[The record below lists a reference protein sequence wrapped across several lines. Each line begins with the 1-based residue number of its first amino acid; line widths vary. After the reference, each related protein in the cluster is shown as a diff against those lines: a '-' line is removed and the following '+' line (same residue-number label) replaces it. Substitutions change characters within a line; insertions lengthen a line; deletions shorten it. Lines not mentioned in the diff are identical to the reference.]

1 MKNMKKILALALV
14 IVSVLAISVPALAAA
29 WTWRYGTEV
38 DRNSGTNNQ
47 VMAVQQDL
55 NKHFGY
61 QRLEVDGYFG
71 DDTEKAVKDFQRAK
85 GLTAAFWPTIFKTA
99 LAAAFNVRAIWAAQC

>member
-14 IVSVLAISVPALAAA
+14 IVSVLAIAAPALAAA

-47 VMAVQQDL
+47 VMAVQTDL
-55 NKHFGY
+55 NKYFGY
-61 QRLEVDGYFG
+61 HRLDVDGYFG
-71 DDTEKAVKDFQRAK
+71 DETEAAVIDFQKDK
-85 GLTAAFWPTIFKTA
+85 GLTPDGVVGPRTMEK
-99 LAAAFNVRAIWAAQC
+99 LYEVYLK

>member
-38 DRNSGTNNQ
+38 DRNSDTNNQ

-85 GLTAAFWPTIFKTA
+85 GLTADGVVGPKTMEK
-99 LAAAFNVRAIWAAQC
+99 LYEVYLK

>member
-14 IVSVLAISVPALAAA
+14 IVSVLAIAAPALAAA

-47 VMAVQQDL
+47 VMAVLD
-55 NKHFGY
+55 
-61 QRLEVDGYFG
+61 VDGYFG
-71 DDTEKAVKDFQRAK
+71 DETEAAVIDFQKDK
-85 GLTAAFWPTIFKTA
+85 GLTPDGVVGPRTMEK
-99 LAAAFNVRAIWAAQC
+99 LYEVYLK